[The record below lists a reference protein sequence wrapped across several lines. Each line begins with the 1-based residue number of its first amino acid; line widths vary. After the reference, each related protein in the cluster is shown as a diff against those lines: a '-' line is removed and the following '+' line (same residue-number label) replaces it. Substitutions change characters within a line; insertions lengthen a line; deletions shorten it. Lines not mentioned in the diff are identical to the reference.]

1 MTMSQVIK
9 QKGKSQK
16 RGNKKPEDAKFSEK
30 ENIT

>member
-16 RGNKKPEDAKFSEK
+16 RGNKKPEDAKITKK